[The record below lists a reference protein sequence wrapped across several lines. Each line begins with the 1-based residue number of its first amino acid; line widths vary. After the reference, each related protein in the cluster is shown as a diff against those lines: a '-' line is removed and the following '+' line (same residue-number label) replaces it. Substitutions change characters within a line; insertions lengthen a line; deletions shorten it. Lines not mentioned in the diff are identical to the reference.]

1 MSRKSSLDALFGAK
15 PLPKPLSKPQ
25 PAPASASET
34 APAAE
39 PEAFAAANSGP
50 SEPEFAAANPSPQ
63 EFRAQE
69 TRAPERSRSGAVRAM
84 STTLRGLAA
93 RADAA
98 AEIEAGTV
106 VIEIEPDRI
115 DDSFIADRVADAND
129 SGLPALVESIRESGQ
144 QVPILVR
151 PHPSSPERYQVAY
164 GRRRIQAARRLA
176 RPVRA
181 VVRPLTD
188 AELVV
193 AQGKENLER
202 QDLSYIERAFFA
214 LRLEEHG
221 FPRATITAAMG
232 VGKGD
237 LSTLISVARTVPA
250 EIVRAIGP
258 APAAGRPRWM
268 LLAERIKAAKPGRV
282 AGLLADPGFQEKP
295 TNERFTAVL
304 NALAPPAAKRP
315 APQVW
320 SDEAGRSIARIE
332 RTPDRVALSFDETLA
347 PGLADYV
354 LDRLPEILAAYR
366 AGQPKP

>member
-1 MSRKSSLDALFGAK
+1 MSRRSNLDALFGAK
-15 PLPKPLSKPQ
+15 PAAKPVAPAPESPQ
-25 PAPASASET
+25 P
-34 APAAE
+34 
-39 PEAFAAANSGP
+39 PEAGAFAAANP
-50 SEPEFAAANPSPQ
+50 EPAEPEFAAANS
-63 EFRAQE
+63 RAQE
-69 TRAPERSRSGAVRAM
+69 SRAPERNRSGAVRAM
-84 STTLRGLAA
+84 SSTLRGLAA

-106 VIEIEPDRI
+106 VVEIAPDRI
-115 DDSFIADRVADAND
+115 DDSFIADRVADATD
-129 SGLPALVESIRESGQ
+129 PGLPALVESIRESGQ

-151 PHPSSPERYQVAY
+151 PHPADPERYQVAY
-164 GRRRIQAARRLA
+164 GRRRIQAARQLA

-232 VGKGD
+232 IGKGD

-268 LLAERIKAAKPGRV
+268 LLAERIRAAKPDRV
-282 AGLLADPGFQEKP
+282 AGLLADPGFRDKP
-295 TNERFTAVL
+295 TNERFAAVL
-304 NALAPPAAKRP
+304 TALGPPATPRP

-320 SDEAGRSIARIE
+320 NDEAGRSIARIE
-332 RTPDRVALSFDETLA
+332 RTPDRVALSFDDRLE

-354 LDRLPEILAAYR
+354 LERLPEMLAAYR
-366 AGQPKP
+366 AGRARP

>member
-1 MSRKSSLDALFGAK
+1 MSRKSNLDALFGARPAAK
-15 PLPKPLSKPQ
+15 PA
-25 PAPASASET
+25 APP
-34 APAAE
+34 PAAE
-39 PEAFAAANSGP
+39 PAAAPPAPEPFAAANP
-50 SEPEFAAANPSPQ
+50 TPAEPEFAAANPAS
-63 EFRAQE
+63 RS
-69 TRAPERSRSGAVRAM
+69 PERSRSGAVRAM
-84 STTLRGLAA
+84 SSTLRGLAA

-106 VIEIEPDRI
+106 VVEIAPERI
-115 DDSFIADRVADAND
+115 DDSFIADRVADATD
-129 SGLPALVESIRESGQ
+129 PGLAALVESIRESGQ

-151 PHPSSPERYQVAY
+151 PHPADPDRFQVAY

-181 VVRPLTD
+181 VVRPLSD

-221 FPRATITAAMG
+221 FSRATIIAAMG

-250 EIVRAIGP
+250 DVVRAIGP

-268 LLAERIKAAKPGRV
+268 LLAERIRAASPKRI
-282 AGLLADPGFQEKP
+282 AGLIADPALAGTP
-295 TNERFTAVL
+295 TNERFAAVL
-304 NALAPPAAKRP
+304 HALAPPAAPRP

-320 SDEAGRSIARIE
+320 SDEAGRGIARIE
-332 RTPDRVALSFDETLA
+332 RRPDRVALSFDETVE

-366 AGQPKP
+366 AGRAKP

>member
-1 MSRKSSLDALFGAK
+1 MSRKSNLDALFGAR
-15 PLPKPLSKPQ
+15 PAPKPAGPAAP
-25 PAPASASET
+25 PAP
-34 APAAE
+34 E
-39 PEAFAAANSGP
+39 PEAFAAANP
-50 SEPEFAAANPSPQ
+50 DAAEPEFADANPATPDTPTGPDV
-63 EFRAQE
+63 RP
-69 TRAPERSRSGAVRAM
+69 PERSRSGPVRAM
-84 STTLRGLAA
+84 SSTLRGLAA

-98 AEIEAGTV
+98 AEIEAGSV
-106 VIEIEPDRI
+106 VVEIEPGRI
-115 DDSFIADRVADAND
+115 DDSFIADRVADAHD
-129 SGLPALVESIRESGQ
+129 PGLAALVESIRESGQ

-151 PHPSSPERYQVAY
+151 PHPDAPDRYQVAY
-164 GRRRIQAARRLA
+164 GRRRIQAAHRLA

-181 VVRPLTD
+181 VVRPLSD

-221 FPRATITAAMG
+221 FARATITAAMG

-268 LLAERIKAAKPGRV
+268 LLAERIKAARPDRI
-282 AGLLADPGFQEKP
+282 ARLIADPAFADKP
-295 TNERFTAVL
+295 TNERFATLLA
-304 NALAPPAAKRP
+304 ALAPAAAPRP

-320 SDEAGRSIARIE
+320 SDEAGRGIARIE
-332 RTPDRVALSFDETLA
+332 RGKDRVAVTFDESLE

-366 AGQPKP
+366 AGRSRP

>member
-1 MSRKSSLDALFGAK
+1 MSRKSNLDALFGAR
-15 PLPKPLSKPQ
+15 PQPKPT
-25 PAPASASET
+25 PAPE
-34 APAAE
+34 APPAPQA
-39 PEAFAAANSGP
+39 EAFAAANP
-50 SEPEFAAANPSPQ
+50 PPPEPGFAAANAGAHDPHSAEP
-63 EFRAQE
+63 
-69 TRAPERSRSGAVRAM
+69 RAPERSRSGPVRAM
-84 STTLRGLAA
+84 SSTLRGLAA

-106 VIEIEPDRI
+106 VVEIEPERI

-129 SGLPALVESIRESGQ
+129 PGLAALVESIRESGQ

-151 PHPSSPERYQVAY
+151 PHPENPERYQVAY

-181 VVRPLTD
+181 VVRPLSD

-221 FPRATITAAMG
+221 FSRATITAAMG

-268 LLAERIKAAKPGRV
+268 LLAERIKAAKPSRID
-282 AGLLADPGFQEKP
+282 GLLAEPGFREKP
-295 TNERFTAVL
+295 TNERFAAVL

-320 SDEAGRSIARIE
+320 SDEAGRGIARIE
-332 RTPDRVALSFDETLA
+332 RSPDRVALSFDEGLE

-354 LDRLPEILAAYR
+354 LDRLPEILTAYR
-366 AGQPKP
+366 ASRKQP

>member
-1 MSRKSSLDALFGAK
+1 MSRKSNLDALFGAK
-15 PLPKPLSKPQ
+15 PSLQ
-25 PAPASASET
+25 PAPTPAPPPVD
-34 APAAE
+34 PAAEAPSPE
-39 PEAFAAANSGP
+39 PEAFAAANP
-50 SEPEFAAANPSPQ
+50 APAEPEFAAANPGNPGP
-63 EFRAQE
+63 RP
-69 TRAPERSRSGAVRAM
+69 PERSRSGAVRAM
-84 STTLRGLAA
+84 SSTLRGLAA

-106 VIEIEPDRI
+106 VVEIAPERI
-115 DDSFIADRVADAND
+115 DDSFIADRVADATD
-129 SGLPALVESIRESGQ
+129 PGLPALVESIRESGQ

-151 PHPSSPERYQVAY
+151 PHPSDPDRFQVAY

-181 VVRPLTD
+181 VVRPLSD

-221 FPRATITAAMG
+221 FPRATIIAAMG

-250 EIVRAIGP
+250 EVVRAIGP

-268 LLAERIKAAKPGRV
+268 LLAERIRTASPKRI
-282 AGLLADPGFQEKP
+282 AGLVADPALADKP
-295 TNERFTAVL
+295 TNERFAAVL
-304 NALAPPAAKRP
+304 SALSPPAAPRP

-320 SDEAGRSIARIE
+320 SDEAGRGIARIE
-332 RTPDRVALSFDETLA
+332 RGPDRVALSFDETA
-347 PGLADYV
+347 EPGLADYV

-366 AGQPKP
+366 AGRARP

>member
-1 MSRKSSLDALFGAK
+1 MSRKSNLDALFGAR
-15 PLPKPLSKPQ
+15 PAPQ
-25 PAPASASET
+25 PA
-34 APAAE
+34 APPPE
-39 PEAFAAANSGP
+39 PEAFAAANP
-50 SEPEFAAANPSPQ
+50 EPAEPEFAAANP
-63 EFRAQE
+63 
-69 TRAPERSRSGAVRAM
+69 RAPERSRSGPVRAM
-84 STTLRGLAA
+84 SSTLRGLAA

-106 VIEIEPDRI
+106 VVEIAPERI
-115 DDSFIADRVADAND
+115 DDSFIADRVADETD
-129 SGLPALVESIRESGQ
+129 PGLPALVESIRESGQ

-151 PHPSSPERYQVAY
+151 PHPDDPERYQVAY

-181 VVRPLTD
+181 VVRPLSD

-221 FPRATITAAMG
+221 FARATITAAMG

-237 LSTLISVARTVPA
+237 LSTLISVARTVPP

-268 LLAERIKAAKPGRV
+268 LLAERIRAARSGRV
-282 AGLLADPGFQEKP
+282 AALVADPGFREKP
-295 TNERFTAVL
+295 TNERFAAL
-304 NALAPPAAKRP
+304 LDALAPLSPARP

-320 SDEAGRSIARIE
+320 SDEAGRGIARIE
-332 RTPDRVALSFDETLA
+332 RKPDRVAVTFDDRAE

-366 AGQPKP
+366 AGRSRP

>member
-1 MSRKSSLDALFGAK
+1 MSRKSNLDALFGAK
-15 PLPKPLSKPQ
+15 PSLQ
-25 PAPASASET
+25 PAPTPAPPPVD
-34 APAAE
+34 PAAEALSPE
-39 PEAFAAANSGP
+39 PEAFAAANP
-50 SEPEFAAANPSPQ
+50 APAEPEFASANPGNPGP
-63 EFRAQE
+63 RP
-69 TRAPERSRSGAVRAM
+69 PERSRSGAVRAM
-84 STTLRGLAA
+84 SSTLRGLAA

-106 VIEIEPDRI
+106 VVEIAPERI
-115 DDSFIADRVADAND
+115 DDSFIADRVADATD
-129 SGLPALVESIRESGQ
+129 PGLPALVESIRESGQ

-151 PHPSSPERYQVAY
+151 PHPSDPDRFQVAY

-181 VVRPLTD
+181 VVRPLSD

-221 FPRATITAAMG
+221 FPRATIIAAMG

-250 EIVRAIGP
+250 EVVRAIGP

-268 LLAERIKAAKPGRV
+268 LLAERIRAASPKRI
-282 AGLLADPGFQEKP
+282 AGLVADPALADKP
-295 TNERFTAVL
+295 TNERFAAVL
-304 NALAPPAAKRP
+304 SALSPPAAPRP
-315 APQVW
+315 APQIW
-320 SDEAGRSIARIE
+320 SDEAGRGIARIE
-332 RTPDRVALSFDETLA
+332 RGPDRVALSFDETA
-347 PGLADYV
+347 EPGLADYV

-366 AGQPKP
+366 AGRARP

>member
-1 MSRKSSLDALFGAK
+1 MSRKSNLDALFGAK
-15 PLPKPLSKPQ
+15 PSLQ
-25 PAPASASET
+25 PAPTPAPPPVD
-34 APAAE
+34 PAAEAPSPE
-39 PEAFAAANSGP
+39 PEAFATANP
-50 SEPEFAAANPSPQ
+50 APAEPEFAAANPGNPGP
-63 EFRAQE
+63 
-69 TRAPERSRSGAVRAM
+69 RAPERSRSGAVRAM

-106 VIEIEPDRI
+106 VVEIAPERI
-115 DDSFIADRVADAND
+115 DDSFIADRVADATD
-129 SGLPALVESIRESGQ
+129 PGLPALVESIRESGQ

-151 PHPSSPERYQVAY
+151 PHPSDPDRFQVAY

-181 VVRPLTD
+181 VVRPLSD

-221 FPRATITAAMG
+221 FPRATIIAAMG

-250 EIVRAIGP
+250 EVVRAIGP

-268 LLAERIKAAKPGRV
+268 LLAERIGAASPKRI
-282 AGLLADPGFQEKP
+282 AGLVADPALADKP
-295 TNERFTAVL
+295 TNERFAAVL
-304 NALAPPAAKRP
+304 SALSPPAAPRP

-320 SDEAGRSIARIE
+320 SDEAGRGIARIE
-332 RTPDRVALSFDETLA
+332 RGPDRVALSFDETA
-347 PGLADYV
+347 EPGLADYV

-366 AGQPKP
+366 AGRARP